1 MVTLIGLWV
10 VAYLVGAV
18 PTTHLLAKAVGRV
31 DLRHRGSGNVGA
43 SNLAQQIGR
52 SWFPIVAAIEIARG
66 SLPILVGHLVIA
78 PDAMAWGMAATPLLT
93 IVGNNWSPFLRFQ
106 GGRGVGVWGGGL
118 MAMSPAIFLAGV
130 TTHLLGWLVTRR
142 SAEWLLVVMMV
153 LPLACY
159 WWPSQWVLINSS
171 PQLAAYAGLGAA
183 LIIAKRIEANQL
195 AHPHNGPFASVWF
208 NRLVRDRD
216 IANRALWLSRTRD
229 E

>member
-1 MVTLIGLWV
+1 
-10 VAYLVGAV
+10 
-18 PTTHLLAKAVGRV
+18 
-31 DLRHRGSGNVGA
+31 
-43 SNLAQQIGR
+43 
-52 SWFPIVAAIEIARG
+52 
-66 SLPILVGHLVIA
+66 
-78 PDAMAWGMAATPLLT
+78 
-93 IVGNNWSPFLRFQ
+93 
-106 GGRGVGVWGGGL
+106 

-216 IANRALWLSRTRD
+216 IPNRALWLSRTRD